1 MANKKNNIHI
11 SVKRLDYAMEFSRY
25 NKTKLMRELENTK
38 DAGARSLRQFQHAV
52 NEENALSLNTLN
64 GICKLMN
71 VSPEYVTGECN
82 IDLSSDHKTN
92 MYSPERIDADGMYIP
107 PFDSTLSDRK
117 EDYETRID
125 SLINY
130 LQLLGKNGIGKD
142 FIGDDYFFTRDQ
154 ISSFIHS
161 DELFEWRV
169 QEFLFNQLNASH
181 FFENIGYDMKPKEV
195 NLLTN
200 QKSMVVKVIYD
211 QDDNDTNNPESE
223 E

>member
-11 SVKRLDYAMEFSRY
+11 SVKRLDYAMELSDY
-25 NKTKLMRELENTK
+25 NKTKLMRELK
-38 DAGARSLRQFQHAV
+38 DAKDTGARSLRQFQHAV

-82 IDLSSDHKTN
+82 IQVSDKTI
-92 MYSPERIDADGMYIP
+92 MYSPERIDPDGMYIP
-107 PFDSTLSDRK
+107 LFDSTLSDRK
-117 EDYETRID
+117 EKYETRID

-161 DELFEWRV
+161 DESFEWRL
-169 QEFLFNQLNASH
+169 QEFLFNQLNEAH
-181 FFENIGYDMKPKEV
+181 FFEDIGYTNIDKEINIV
-195 NLLTN
+195 
-200 QKSMVVKVIYD
+200 
-211 QDDNDTNNPESE
+211 ESE